1 MTMGLL
7 AGDGGGGGLGYNT
20 SCGKTSGLVWNL
32 TSSYADQSNEASMLS
47 ATVIMFLLAALFF
60 NLNLFSGL
68 SDTSAIL
75 DPKVRVVLS
84 KALSLFLPVMSYLF
98 SEAKNAGGL
107 ACGGAAAPEL
117 PLRARLILTWMLL
130 VELLR
135 NKVEEIRMQR
145 GDDGWHRGTVERAGR
160 VVWLGSLVFFNLR
173 GAGRKSVLGILWLL
187 CVAKLVQR
195 VTFTLVGKNSL
206 AYGKNARLIISY
218 MHHVPHHQPLQQQH
232 GDDADHGDELLQRCR
247 YAVMGED
254 KLVKKPTP
262 AGYSVTSD
270 VTTAPTTTTVGKIW
284 RLAEDDPF
292 LASVDQDGR
301 LRRLC
306 LSFALFKLLRRSFE
320 HLPPMSEAETRD
332 CRSLIF
338 FEGGLYCSS
347 KRSNRSNGQGED
359 EKAVAAAEE
368 LFQVMKDETIF
379 LSEYYHSVV
388 PVALASPFFLLAN
401 YLLLPAMVLLLCL
414 VIVVLCGNGDL
425 PFAFHSLR
433 SDNYS
438 VSFGVLR
445 MARCLL
451 TRVLSSPSVFFSTID
466 LSITLLLFLVL
477 VYEQVWEFVVFLFS
491 NWFLVSMLHGYAAK
505 PRWRRSATFNWAIR
519 RMLWVR
525 SKMSHPDITMRQFSA
540 LRSCRLSRQLRM
552 VPAVSLTLPTIPVPK
567 EVKHSIA
574 EYLLLSATSLQEED
588 DCDPTATRRGLLSNG
603 QLAVAEYAELR
614 RACKSESIAEV
625 ILAWHIATCLF
636 EEKFPSPHAS
646 PSRDMV
652 VATTL
657 SRYCAY
663 LVAFHPE
670 LLPENEESTERV
682 FEIMEEDLRRTVGFW
697 RYHLPAAVAPLLG
710 SGYEQIMRLEERPN
724 LAQALEMAE
733 MSALQR
739 GAILERALEKEAKCA
754 AGVEGMW
761 KVLADLWVQLM
772 VYVAPSGGEEH
783 VMGHA
788 KVLPE
793 GGEFVT
799 VLWALATHTGMRR
812 AAPVAVGSMEHV

>member
-1 MTMGLL
+1 MGLL
-7 AGDGGGGGLGYNT
+7 TGDGGSGGVGYNA

-107 ACGGAAAPEL
+107 ACGGAAAAEL

-173 GAGRKSVLGILWLL
+173 GPGRKSMLGILWLL

-218 MHHVPHHQPLQQQH
+218 MHAPHHQQQH
-232 GDDADHGDELLQRCR
+232 GDDDHHDDELLKGCR

-254 KLVKKPTP
+254 KLVNKPTP
-262 AGYSVTSD
+262 AGYSVRGD
-270 VTTAPTTTTVGKIW
+270 ITTAATTTTVGKIW
-284 RLAEDDPF
+284 QLAEDDLF

-332 CRSLIF
+332 CRGLIF
-338 FEGGLYCSS
+338 FKGGLYSSS
-347 KRSNRSNGQGED
+347 KSSNQSNGRGEI
-359 EKAVAAAEE
+359 EKEIAAAEE

-414 VIVVLCGNGDL
+414 VIVVLCGNGDVF
-425 PFAFHSLR
+425 FAFDSLK

-438 VSFGVLR
+438 VSFGVVR

-451 TRVLSSPSVFFSTID
+451 MRVLSSPSVFFSTID

-505 PRWRRSATFNWAIR
+505 PHWRRSATFSWAIR

-525 SKMSHPDITMRQFSA
+525 SKMSHPDITMKQFSA

-552 VPAVSLTLPTIPVPK
+552 MPAVSLTLPAIAVPK

-574 EYLLLSATSLQEED
+574 EYLSATSLQEED
-588 DCDPTATRRGLLSNG
+588 HYDPTGSRRGLLSNG
-603 QLAVAEYAELR
+603 QLAVAEYGELR

-636 EEKFPSPHAS
+636 EEKFPSPSA
-646 PSRDMV
+646 SRDMV

-657 SRYCAY
+657 SKYCAY

-670 LLPENEESTERV
+670 LLPENEESAERV

-724 LAQALEMAE
+724 LAQALEMTE

-739 GAILERALEKEAKCA
+739 GAILEHAVEKEAKGA
-754 AGVEGMW
+754 AGVEVMW
-761 KVLADLWVQLM
+761 KVLADLWVQIM
-772 VYVAPSGGEEH
+772 VYVAPSGDEEH